1 MIKHLHRL
9 KGRKGFTLVELVVVI
24 GIAAVLMAVIL
35 VGSLNGNTEDVL
47 SANSNAE
54 SFFTASQLALTR
66 AQLTER
72 SIVDYESADTKF
84 IEYKN
89 GANTLNDKYLFIEAK
104 FDPKSGIVGVHIDN
118 YLDRLMDTT
127 KHPADFSDMTA
138 LEKYIMT
145 NLGEYMADS
154 FDGYFYCMADKN
166 FKVLVTHFCAQ
177 RLPEYKGDDEAFRN
191 SYMVGTGTKLDG
203 YRNVLG
209 TCRDGNPILTT
220 GDFAF
225 NFPILNDAE
234 GLYKNYMSKAA

>member
-104 FDPKSGIVGVHIDN
+104 FDPKSGIVGVHIAN
-118 YLDRLMDTT
+118 YLDKLMENTRA
-127 KHPADFSDMTA
+127 ADFSDMTV

-154 FDGYFYCMADKN
+154 FDGYFYCMADQN
-166 FKVLVTHFCAQ
+166 FKVLFTHFCAQ
-177 RLPEYKGDDEAFRN
+177 RFPEYTGDDVAFRN
-191 SYMVGTGTKLDG
+191 AFVVATGTKLNG
-203 YRNVLG
+203 YRSVLG
-209 TCRDGNPILTT
+209 SCSDVYTIPEAGK
-220 GDFAF
+220 FAF
-225 NFPILNDAE
+225 NFPIMNDAE
-234 GLYKNYMSKAA
+234 GLYKYYMTNAA